1 MSSGDIQQKI
11 ESESAVI
18 PGFNNSGIKPFR
30 YVNLRPPERRAQRQ
44 RVMAKTRPGKQ
55 SKNSQLD
62 VSKESAGAQPTFFLR
77 TKLLPPRPVPELLS
91 RPRLAERLTAN
102 LENPLS
108 LVTANA
114 GSGKTTFVADF
125 LRTHKRQFVWY
136 QLDHTDADP
145 SVFLGYLTFGIQQ
158 VVPGFGR
165 AMFAYLQ
172 EAAGELAQ
180 NPERAADVLINEVLE
195 LVEQKLIVVLDDYHH
210 LGAETP
216 VHAMLDRLLAYLPD
230 VLHIVIVSREM
241 PPLALARLRTQSP
254 TALIERS
261 DLLFTDE
268 ETRHLFR
275 QVFDLELTPQQLAEY
290 GERTHGWI
298 TALQLVRQVA
308 QKTITN
314 RGGLAG
320 PADLIE
326 VLRQSERDIFDYFAE
341 EVFADESEQVTGLL
355 LRIALLDRIELD
367 TCAALFKGMNC
378 SRILPSLVKRNVFL
392 TVASDGHGEEYR
404 LHPLFQSFL
413 RRRLR
418 SEIGRAGVSAEHHRY
433 AEYFLDRGL
442 WEQSVRHL
450 LAAEDYVQ
458 AAEVVADK
466 GGEWISSGALS
477 SLASMAD
484 SLPASVIEQHP
495 RVLAHRAEVAR
506 LRGEYE
512 SAQTMFRRAA
522 GLLQHCND
530 REGEAEA
537 LHSLAT
543 LARRDGDYTLA
554 FSYLDRAL
562 KLVDERSAVR
572 MKCANT
578 RGLCLVAL
586 GEWTAAELEF
596 RGALQL
602 AQDSNDGR
610 YMRLIS
616 HNLGLPAMMRG
627 DFGEALR
634 WLRRM
639 LREGNEAPLPQEA
652 TAHLNMAHCYL
663 YLGDLAASEKSLDEA
678 IERCQLFNLVAARG
692 DAFETYG
699 NLFRERGEIDK
710 ANEYYQRAARAY
722 DEAGVNLAR
731 TELLEEQALL
741 SLLVGDLTAARNQIE
756 RLISS
761 RPREKNELGY
771 FTASSAKARIMIAQG
786 EESAA
791 ADVLN
796 DALTYFHDHTLY
808 YYEAQASL
816 ALAWCNFKVGKEPQ
830 MLEHLR
836 RAIDLAV
843 RYDYEYWLQ
852 RQLVAHVP
860 LFATEEAA
868 ELLPSDLRTQLA
880 SASSDTAR
888 VKVQPQE
895 IALKAE
901 PVADLTIC
909 LLGPV
914 EIFREFARPLAPDAW
929 TTRRGRDILCF
940 IASRRH
946 RRASKDTIIDT
957 FWGETDP
964 EVVERN
970 FHPTVSHIRKALNSN
985 QPLKQ
990 NFIIYRDGDYQ
1001 LNPELSYRIDIEEF
1015 DKLVNQGENARRARQ
1030 IDECVQAYEQAIAL
1044 YRGDFAQGSYEPWVD
1059 EQRTYYKEQYLYLL
1073 QALANVAQKQ
1083 NEWSRSLQL
1092 AQSILHE
1099 DPFREDIH
1107 CLIMKAHVKMGNRG
1121 AAREQF
1127 ETLKRLL
1134 HQELGVEPGAE
1145 TRKVYQELVKTE

>member
-1 MSSGDIQQKI
+1 
-11 ESESAVI
+11 
-18 PGFNNSGIKPFR
+18 
-30 YVNLRPPERRAQRQ
+30 
-44 RVMAKTRPGKQ
+44 
-55 SKNSQLD
+55 
-62 VSKESAGAQPTFFLR
+62 
-77 TKLLPPRPVPELLS
+77 LS
-91 RPRLAERLTAN
+91 AN

-158 VVPGFGR
+158 VVPGFGK
-165 AMFAYLQ
+165 AMFAYVQ

-180 NPERAADVLINEVLE
+180 NPERAVDVLINEVLE
-195 LVEQKLIVVLDDYHH
+195 LVEHKLIVVLDDYHH
-210 LGAETP
+210 LGVETS
-216 VHAMLDRLLAYLPD
+216 VHAVIDRLLAYLPD

-254 TALIERS
+254 TAIIDRS

-275 QVFDLELTPQQLAEY
+275 QVFDLELTPQQLDEY
-290 GERTHGWI
+290 RQRTHGWI

-308 QKTITN
+308 QKTMTT
-314 RGGLAG
+314 RGGLSG

-341 EVFADESEQVTGLL
+341 EVFADEPEQVKSLL

-367 TCAALFKGMNC
+367 VCAALFKGMNC
-378 SRILPSLVKRNVFL
+378 ARILPGLVKRNVFL
-392 TVASDGHGEEYR
+392 TVASDGQGEEYR

-418 SEIGRAGVSAEHHRY
+418 SEIGRTAVSAEHHRY
-433 AEYFLDRGL
+433 ADYFLGRGL
-442 WEQSVRHL
+442 WEQGVRHL
-450 LAAEDYVQ
+450 LAAEDYER

-466 GGEWISSGALS
+466 GGDWISSGALS

-484 SLPASVIEQHP
+484 SLPPAIIETHP

-512 SAQTMFRRAA
+512 SSQTMLRRAA
-522 GLLQHCND
+522 SLLQNRND
-530 REGEAEA
+530 SEGEAEA

-543 LARRDGDYTLA
+543 LARREGDYALA

-562 KLVDERSAVR
+562 KLVDDRSAVR

-596 RGALQL
+596 RSALQL

-639 LREGNEAPLPQEA
+639 LREGNQAPLPQEA

-663 YLGDLAASEKSLDEA
+663 YLGDFPACEKNLDEA

-699 NLFRERGEIDK
+699 NLFRERGEIEK

-741 SLLVGDLTAARNQIE
+741 AMLVGDLKTARNQIE
-756 RLISS
+756 RLISA
-761 RPREKNELGY
+761 RPRDKNELGY
-771 FTASSAKARIMIAQG
+771 FTASLARARIMIAEG
-786 EESAA
+786 DEISAA
-791 ADVLN
+791 GVLV
-796 DALTYFHDHTLY
+796 DALAYFHEHTLY

-816 ALAWCNFKVGKEPQ
+816 ALARCNFKLGKEPQ
-830 MLEHLR
+830 MFEHLR

-852 RQLVAHVP
+852 RQLVAHAP
-860 LFATEEAA
+860 LFASEEVA
-868 ELLPSDLRTQLA
+868 ELLPSDLRKQLA
-880 SASSDTAR
+880 
-888 VKVQPQE
+888 KVSLKAQTVSFQPQE
-895 IALKAE
+895 IALNAE
-901 PVADLTIC
+901 PVADLAIN

-929 TTRRGRDILCF
+929 TTRRARDILCF

-946 RRASKDTIIDT
+946 RRASKDAIIDT
-957 FWGETDP
+957 FWGETDTD
-964 EVVERN
+964 VVEKN

-1001 LNPELSYRIDIEEF
+1001 LNPELTYRIDIEEF
-1015 DKLVNQGENARRARQ
+1015 DKLVNQGESARRARRT
-1030 IDECVQAYEQAIAL
+1030 DECVNAYEQAIAL

-1059 EQRTYYKEQYLYLL
+1059 EQRTYYKEQYLHLL
-1073 QALANVAQKQ
+1073 HELANVAQKQ
-1083 NEWSRSLQL
+1083 DEWTRSLQL

-1107 CLIMKAHVKMGNRG
+1107 CLIMKAHVSLGNRS

-1127 ETLKRLL
+1127 ESLKRLL
-1134 HQELGVEPGAE
+1134 HKELGVEPGAE
-1145 TRKVYQELVKTE
+1145 TRKIYQQLLKSE

>member
-1 MSSGDIQQKI
+1 
-11 ESESAVI
+11 
-18 PGFNNSGIKPFR
+18 
-30 YVNLRPPERRAQRQ
+30 
-44 RVMAKTRPGKQ
+44 
-55 SKNSQLD
+55 
-62 VSKESAGAQPTFFLR
+62 
-77 TKLLPPRPVPELLS
+77 
-91 RPRLAERLTAN
+91 
-102 LENPLS
+102 
-108 LVTANA
+108 
-114 GSGKTTFVADF
+114 
-125 LRTHKRQFVWY
+125 
-136 QLDHTDADP
+136 
-145 SVFLGYLTFGIQQ
+145 
-158 VVPGFGR
+158 
-165 AMFAYLQ
+165 
-172 EAAGELAQ
+172 
-180 NPERAADVLINEVLE
+180 
-195 LVEQKLIVVLDDYHH
+195 
-210 LGAETP
+210 
-216 VHAMLDRLLAYLPD
+216 

-254 TALIERS
+254 TAIIDRS

-290 GERTHGWI
+290 RQRTHGWI

-308 QKTITN
+308 QKTMTT
-314 RGGLAG
+314 RGGLSG

-341 EVFADESEQVTGLL
+341 EVFADEPEQVKSLL

-367 TCAALFKGMNC
+367 VCAALFKGMNC
-378 SRILPSLVKRNVFL
+378 ARILPGLVKRNVFL
-392 TVASDGHGEEYR
+392 TVASDGQGEEYR

-418 SEIGRAGVSAEHHRY
+418 SEIGRTAVSAEHHRY
-433 AEYFLDRGL
+433 ADYFLGRGL
-442 WEQSVRHL
+442 WEQGVRHL
-450 LAAEDYVQ
+450 LAAEDYEQ

-466 GGEWISSGALS
+466 GGDWISSGALS

-484 SLPASVIEQHP
+484 SLPPGIIETHP

-512 SAQTMFRRAA
+512 SSQTMLRRAA
-522 GLLQHCND
+522 SLLQNRND
-530 REGEAEA
+530 SEGEAEA

-543 LARRDGDYTLA
+543 LARREGDYALA

-562 KLVDERSAVR
+562 KLVDDRSAVR

-586 GEWTAAELEF
+586 GEWTPAELEF
-596 RGALQL
+596 RSALQL

-639 LREGNEAPLPQEA
+639 WREGNQAPLPQEA

-663 YLGDLAASEKSLDEA
+663 YLGDFPACEKNLDEA

-699 NLFRERGEIDK
+699 NLFRERGEIEK

-741 SLLVGDLTAARNQIE
+741 AMLVGDLKTARNQIE

-761 RPREKNELGY
+761 RPRDKNELGY
-771 FTASSAKARIMIAQG
+771 FTASLARARIMIAEG
-786 EESAA
+786 DEISAA
-791 ADVLN
+791 RVLV
-796 DALTYFHDHTLY
+796 DALAYFHEHTLY

-816 ALAWCNFKVGKEPQ
+816 ALARCNFKLGNEPQ
-830 MLEHLR
+830 VFEHLR

-852 RQLVAHVP
+852 RQLVAHAP
-860 LFATEEAA
+860 LFASEEAA
-868 ELLPSDLRTQLA
+868 ELLPSDLRKQLA
-880 SASSDTAR
+880 
-888 VKVQPQE
+888 KVSLKAQTVSFQPQE
-895 IALKAE
+895 IALNAE
-901 PVADLTIC
+901 PVADLAIN

-929 TTRRGRDILCF
+929 TTRRARDILCF

-946 RRASKDTIIDT
+946 RRASKDAIIDT
-957 FWGETDP
+957 FWGETDID
-964 EVVERN
+964 VVEKN

-1001 LNPELSYRIDIEEF
+1001 LNPELTYRIDIEEF
-1015 DKLVNQGENARRARQ
+1015 DKLVNQGESARRARRT
-1030 IDECVQAYEQAIAL
+1030 DECVNAYEQAIAL

-1059 EQRTYYKEQYLYLL
+1059 EQRTYYKEQYLHLL
-1073 QALANVAQKQ
+1073 HELANVAQKQ
-1083 NEWSRSLQL
+1083 DEWTRSLQL
-1092 AQSILHE
+1092 AQSILRE

-1107 CLIMKAHVKMGNRG
+1107 CLIMKAHVSLGNRS

-1127 ETLKRLL
+1127 ESLKRLL
-1134 HQELGVEPGAE
+1134 HKELGVEPGAE
-1145 TRKVYQELVKTE
+1145 TRKIYQQLLKSE

>member
-1 MSSGDIQQKI
+1 MARTRQG
-11 ESESAVI
+11 
-18 PGFNNSGIKPFR
+18 KP
-30 YVNLRPPERRAQRQ
+30 
-44 RVMAKTRPGKQ
+44 
-55 SKNSQLD
+55 SKKSQLE
-62 VSKESAGAQPTFFLR
+62 VSKESAGAPPTFFLR

-91 RPRLAERLTAN
+91 RPRLAERLSAN

-158 VVPGFGR
+158 VVPGFGN
-165 AMFAYLQ
+165 AMFAFMQ

-180 NPERAADVLINEVLE
+180 NPERAVDVLINEVLE
-195 LVEQKLIVVLDDYHH
+195 LVEHKLIVVLDDYHH
-210 LGAETP
+210 LGVDTS
-216 VHAMLDRLLAYLPD
+216 VHAVLDRLLAYLPD

-254 TALIERS
+254 AAIIDRS

-290 GERTHGWI
+290 RERTHGWI

-308 QKTITN
+308 QKAMTT
-314 RGGLAG
+314 RGGLSG

-341 EVFADESEQVTGLL
+341 EVFTDETEEVKRLL
-355 LRIALLDRIELD
+355 LKIALLDRIELD

-378 SRILPSLVKRNVFL
+378 ARLLPSLVKRNVFL
-392 TVASDGHGEEYR
+392 TVASDGQGEEYR

-418 SEIGRAGVSAEHHRY
+418 SEIGRTGVSAEHHRY
-433 AEYFLDRGL
+433 AKYFLARGF

-458 AAEVVADK
+458 AAEVVSDK
-466 GGEWISSGALS
+466 GGDWITSGALS
-477 SLASMAD
+477 SLASLAD
-484 SLPASVIEQHP
+484 SLPAPVIEKHP

-512 SAQTMFRRAA
+512 SAQAMFRRAA
-522 GLLQHCND
+522 GLLQQCND

-543 LARRDGDYTLA
+543 LARREGDYTLA

-562 KLVDERSAVR
+562 KHVGERSAVR

-596 RGALQL
+596 RSALQL
-602 AQDSNDGR
+602 AQDSNDDR

-639 LREGNEAPLPQEA
+639 LRDGQAPLPQEA

-663 YLGDLAASEKSLDEA
+663 YLGDLAACENNLDEA
-678 IERCQLFNLVAARG
+678 IERCQLFNLIAARG

-699 NLFRERGEIDK
+699 NLSRERGEIEK

-722 DEAGVNLAR
+722 DEAGVNLSR

-741 SLLVGDLTAARNQIE
+741 SMLVGDLAAARNQIE
-756 RLISS
+756 RLISG
-761 RPREKNELGY
+761 RPLEKNELGY
-771 FTASSAKARIMIAQG
+771 FTASLAKARIMIAQG
-786 EESAA
+786 EEVAA
-791 ADVLN
+791 ADVLAA
-796 DALTYFHDHTLY
+796 ALAYFHDHTLY

-816 ALAWCNFKVGKEPQ
+816 AMAWCNFKLEKEPQ
-830 MLEHLR
+830 MFEHLR

-852 RQLVAHVP
+852 RQLVACAP
-860 LFATEEAA
+860 LFAIEEAA
-868 ELLPSDLRTQLA
+868 ELLPSDLRKQLA
-880 SASSDTAR
+880 QTASKASA
-888 VKVQPQE
+888 VKVPPQE
-895 IALKAE
+895 IALSVA
-901 PVADLTIC
+901 PIADLTVN

-929 TTRRGRDILCF
+929 PTRRARDILCF

-957 FWGETDP
+957 FWGETDSD
-964 EVVERN
+964 VVEKN

-1015 DKLVNQGENARRARQ
+1015 DKLVNQGESARRSRQ
-1030 IDECVQAYEQAIAL
+1030 VDESVRAYEQAIAL

-1059 EQRTYYKEQYLYLL
+1059 EQRTYYKEQYLHLL
-1073 QALANVAQKQ
+1073 HTLATVAQKQ
-1083 NEWSRSLQL
+1083 NEWSRSLHL
-1092 AQSILHE
+1092 AQNILHE

-1107 CLIMKAHVKMGNRG
+1107 CLIMKAHVNMGNRG
-1121 AAREQF
+1121 AAKEQF

-1134 HQELGVEPGAE
+1134 HKELGVEPGAE
-1145 TRKVYQELVKTE
+1145 TRKVYQELLKSE

>member
-1 MSSGDIQQKI
+1 
-11 ESESAVI
+11 
-18 PGFNNSGIKPFR
+18 
-30 YVNLRPPERRAQRQ
+30 
-44 RVMAKTRPGKQ
+44 
-55 SKNSQLD
+55 
-62 VSKESAGAQPTFFLR
+62 
-77 TKLLPPRPVPELLS
+77 LS
-91 RPRLAERLTAN
+91 AN

-145 SVFLGYLTFGIQQ
+145 SVFLAYLTFGIQQ
-158 VVPGFGR
+158 VVPGFGK
-165 AMFAYLQ
+165 AMFAYVQ

-180 NPERAADVLINEVLE
+180 NPERAVDVLINEVLE
-195 LVEQKLIVVLDDYHH
+195 LVEHKLIVVLDDYHH
-210 LGAETP
+210 LGAETS
-216 VHAMLDRLLAYLPD
+216 VHAVIDRLLAYLPD

-254 TALIERS
+254 TAIIDRS

-290 GERTHGWI
+290 RQRTHGWI

-308 QKTITN
+308 QKTMTTS
-314 RGGLAG
+314 GGLSG

-341 EVFADESEQVTGLL
+341 EVFADESEQVKSLL

-367 TCAALFKGMNC
+367 VCAALFKGMNC
-378 SRILPSLVKRNVFL
+378 ARILPGLVKRNVFL
-392 TVASDGHGEEYR
+392 TVASDGQGEEYR

-418 SEIGRAGVSAEHHRY
+418 SEIGRTAISAEHQRY
-433 AEYFLDRGL
+433 ADYFLGRGL
-442 WEQSVRHL
+442 WEQGVRHL
-450 LAAEDYVQ
+450 LAAEDYEQ

-466 GGEWISSGALS
+466 GGDWISSGALS

-484 SLPASVIEQHP
+484 SLPPAIIETHP

-512 SAQTMFRRAA
+512 SSQTMLRRAA
-522 GLLQHCND
+522 SLLQYRND
-530 REGEAEA
+530 SEGEAEA

-543 LARRDGDYTLA
+543 LARREGDYALA

-562 KLVDERSAVR
+562 KLVDDRSAVR

-596 RGALQL
+596 RSALQL

-639 LREGNEAPLPQEA
+639 LREGNQAPLPQEA

-663 YLGDLAASEKSLDEA
+663 YLGDFPACEKNLDKA

-699 NLFRERGEIDK
+699 NLFRERGEIEK

-741 SLLVGDLTAARNQIE
+741 AMLVGDLKTARNQIE
-756 RLISS
+756 RLISA
-761 RPREKNELGY
+761 RPPDKNELGY
-771 FTASSAKARIMIAQG
+771 FTASLARARIMIAEG
-786 EESAA
+786 DEISAA
-791 ADVLN
+791 GVLV
-796 DALTYFHDHTLY
+796 DALAYFHEHTLY

-816 ALAWCNFKVGKEPQ
+816 ALARCNFKLGKEPQ
-830 MLEHLR
+830 MFEHLR

-852 RQLVAHVP
+852 RQLVAHAP
-860 LFATEEAA
+860 LFASEEAA
-868 ELLPSDLRTQLA
+868 ELLPSDLRKQLA
-880 SASSDTAR
+880 
-888 VKVQPQE
+888 KVSLKAQTVSFQPQE
-895 IALKAE
+895 IALNAE
-901 PVADLTIC
+901 PVADLAIN

-929 TTRRGRDILCF
+929 TTRRARDILCF

-946 RRASKDTIIDT
+946 RRASKDAIIDT
-957 FWGETDP
+957 FWAETDI
-964 EVVERN
+964 EVVEKN

-1001 LNPELSYRIDIEEF
+1001 LNPELTYRIDIEEF
-1015 DKLVNQGENARRARQ
+1015 DKLVNQGESARRARR
-1030 IDECVQAYEQAIAL
+1030 IDECVNAYEQAIAL

-1059 EQRTYYKEQYLYLL
+1059 EQRTYYKEQYLHLL
-1073 QALANVAQKQ
+1073 HELANVAQKQ
-1083 NEWSRSLQL
+1083 NEWTRSLQL

-1107 CLIMKAHVKMGNRG
+1107 CLIMKAHVSLGNRS

-1127 ETLKRLL
+1127 EALKRLL
-1134 HQELGVEPGAE
+1134 HKELGVEPGAE
-1145 TRKVYQELVKTE
+1145 TRKIYQQLLKSE

>member
-1 MSSGDIQQKI
+1 MARTRQG
-11 ESESAVI
+11 
-18 PGFNNSGIKPFR
+18 KP
-30 YVNLRPPERRAQRQ
+30 
-44 RVMAKTRPGKQ
+44 
-55 SKNSQLD
+55 SKNSQLEGT
-62 VSKESAGAQPTFFLR
+62 KESAGAQPSFFLR

-91 RPRLAERLTAN
+91 RPRLAERLSAN

-158 VVPGFGR
+158 VVPGFGK
-165 AMFAYLQ
+165 AVFAYVQ
-172 EAAGELAQ
+172 ETAGELAQ
-180 NPERAADVLINEVLE
+180 NPERAVDVLINEVLE
-195 LVEQKLIVVLDDYHH
+195 LVEHKLIVVLDDYHH
-210 LGAETP
+210 LGVETS
-216 VHAMLDRLLAYLPD
+216 VHAVIDRLLAYLPD

-254 TALIERS
+254 TAIIDRS

-290 GERTHGWI
+290 RERTHGWI

-308 QKTITN
+308 QKTMTT
-314 RGGLAG
+314 RGGLSG

-341 EVFADESEQVTGLL
+341 EVFADESEQVKSLL

-367 TCAALFKGMNC
+367 TCAVLFKGMNC
-378 SRILPSLVKRNVFL
+378 ARILPSLVKRNVFL
-392 TVASDGHGEEYR
+392 TVASDGQGEEYR
-404 LHPLFQSFL
+404 LHPLFQTFL

-418 SEIGRAGVSAEHHRY
+418 SEIGRTAVSAEHHRY
-433 AEYFLDRGL
+433 ADYFLGRGL
-442 WEQSVRHL
+442 WEQGVRHL
-450 LAAEDYVQ
+450 LAAEDYEQ
-458 AAEVVADK
+458 AAEVVAGK
-466 GGEWISSGALS
+466 GGDWISSGALS

-484 SLPASVIEQHP
+484 SLPPSIIESHP

-512 SAQTMFRRAA
+512 SSQTMLRRAA
-522 GLLQHCND
+522 SLLQHRKD
-530 REGEAEA
+530 REGEADA

-543 LARRDGDYTLA
+543 LARREGDYALA

-562 KLVDERSAVR
+562 KLVDDRSPVR

-578 RGLCLVAL
+578 RGLCLVAS

-596 RGALQL
+596 RSALQL

-639 LREGNEAPLPQEA
+639 LRAGNQAPLPQEA

-663 YLGDLAASEKSLDEA
+663 YLGDFSACEKNLDEA

-699 NLFRERGEIDK
+699 NLFRERGEIEK

-722 DEAGVNLAR
+722 DEAGVNPAR

-741 SLLVGDLTAARNQIE
+741 AMLVGDLKTARNQIE
-756 RLISS
+756 RLISA
-761 RPREKNELGY
+761 RPRDKNELGY
-771 FTASSAKARIMIAQG
+771 FTASLAKARIMIAEG
-786 EESAA
+786 DEISAA
-791 ADVLN
+791 GVLV
-796 DALTYFHDHTLY
+796 DALAYFHEHTLY

-816 ALAWCNFKVGKEPQ
+816 ALAWCNFKLGKEPQ
-830 MLEHLR
+830 MFEQLR

-852 RQLVAHVP
+852 RQLVAHAP
-860 LFATEEAA
+860 LFASEEAS
-868 ELLPSDLRTQLA
+868 ELLPSDLRNQLA
-880 SASSDTAR
+880 KASLKAQTVS
-888 VKVQPQE
+888 VQPQE
-895 IALKAE
+895 IALNTE
-901 PVADLTIC
+901 PVADLAVN

-929 TTRRGRDILCF
+929 TTRRARDILCF

-946 RRASKDTIIDT
+946 RRASKDAIIDT
-957 FWGETDP
+957 FWGETDL
-964 EVVERN
+964 EAVEKN

-1015 DKLVNQGENARRARQ
+1015 DKLVNQGESARRARR
-1030 IDECVQAYEQAIAL
+1030 IDECVSAYEQAVAL

-1059 EQRTYYKEQYLYLL
+1059 EQRTYYKEQYLHLL
-1073 QALANVAQKQ
+1073 HALANVAQKQ
-1083 NEWSRSLQL
+1083 NEWTRSLQL

-1107 CLIMKAHVKMGNRG
+1107 CLIMKAHVSLGNRS

-1127 ETLKRLL
+1127 EALKRLL
-1134 HQELGVEPGAE
+1134 HKELGVEPGAE
-1145 TRKVYQELVKTE
+1145 TRKVYQELLKS

>member
-1 MSSGDIQQKI
+1 MARTRQG
-11 ESESAVI
+11 
-18 PGFNNSGIKPFR
+18 KP
-30 YVNLRPPERRAQRQ
+30 
-44 RVMAKTRPGKQ
+44 
-55 SKNSQLD
+55 SKKSQLEL
-62 VSKESAGAQPTFFLR
+62 STESTGAPRTFFLR

-91 RPRLAERLTAN
+91 RPRLAGLLSAN

-114 GSGKTTFVADF
+114 GYGKTTFVADF

-158 VVPGFGR
+158 VVPGFGK
-165 AMFAYLQ
+165 AMFAFMQ

-180 NPERAADVLINEVLE
+180 SPERAVDVLINEVLE
-195 LVEQKLIVVLDDYHH
+195 LVEHKLIVVLDDYHH
-210 LGAETP
+210 LGVETS
-216 VHAMLDRLLAYLPD
+216 VHAVLDRLLAYLPD

-254 TALIERS
+254 AAIIDRS

-275 QVFDLELTPQQLAEY
+275 QVFDLELTPQQLDEY
-290 GERTHGWI
+290 RERTHGWI

-308 QKTITN
+308 QKATTA
-314 RGGLAG
+314 RGDLSG

-341 EVFADESEQVTGLL
+341 EVFADESDQVKSLL
-355 LRIALLDRIELD
+355 LKIALLDRIELD

-378 SRILPSLVKRNVFL
+378 ARLLPSLVKRNVFL
-392 TVASDGHGEEYR
+392 TVASDGEGEEYR

-418 SEIGRAGVSAEHHRY
+418 SEIGRTGVSAEHHDC
-433 AEYFLDRGL
+433 ANYFLGRGL
-442 WEQSVRHL
+442 WERAVRHL

-458 AAEVVADK
+458 AAEVVSDK
-466 GGEWISSGALS
+466 GGDWITSGALS
-477 SLASMAD
+477 SLASLAD
-484 SLPASVIEQHP
+484 SLPAPVIEKHP

-522 GLLQHCND
+522 GLLQQCKD

-543 LARRDGDYTLA
+543 LARREGDYTLA

-586 GEWTAAELEF
+586 GEWTSAELEF
-596 RGALQL
+596 RSALQL
-602 AQDSNDGR
+602 AQDSNDDR

-639 LREGNEAPLPQEA
+639 LREGHQAPLPQEA

-663 YLGDLAASEKSLDEA
+663 YLGDLGACENNLDEA

-699 NLFRERGEIDK
+699 NLSRERGEIEK

-741 SLLVGDLTAARNQIE
+741 SMFVGDLAAARNQIE
-756 RLISS
+756 RLIAA
-761 RPREKNELGY
+761 RPLEKNELGF
-771 FTASSAKARIMIAQG
+771 FTASLAKARIMIAQS
-786 EESAA
+786 EEAA
-791 ADVLN
+791 AAEVLT
-796 DALTYFHDHTLY
+796 DAVAYFHDHTLY
-808 YYEAQASL
+808 YYEAQAAL
-816 ALAWCNFKVGKEPQ
+816 ALAWCKFKLEREPQ
-830 MLEHLR
+830 MFEHLH

-843 RYDYEYWLQ
+843 RYDYEYWLR
-852 RQLVAHVP
+852 RQLVPYAP

-868 ELLPSDLRTQLA
+868 ELLPSDLRKQLA
-880 SASSDTAR
+880 QTASQTPSI
-888 VKVQPQE
+888 KVPPQE
-895 IALKAE
+895 IALNVA
-901 PVADLTIC
+901 PVVDLTVN

-929 TTRRGRDILCF
+929 TTRRARDILCF

-957 FWGETDP
+957 FWGETDID
-964 EVVERN
+964 VVEKN

-1015 DKLVNQGENARRARQ
+1015 DKLVNQGESARRSRQ
-1030 IDECVQAYEQAIAL
+1030 VDECVSAYEQAVAL

-1059 EQRTYYKEQYLYLL
+1059 EQRTYYKEQYLHLL
-1073 QALANVAQKQ
+1073 HSLANFAQKQ

-1092 AQSILHE
+1092 AQRILHE

-1107 CLIMKAHVKMGNRG
+1107 CLIMKAHVNMGNRG
-1121 AAREQF
+1121 AAKEQF
-1127 ETLKRLL
+1127 EALKRLL
-1134 HQELGVEPGAE
+1134 QNELGVEPGAE
-1145 TRKVYQELVKTE
+1145 TRKVYQELQKSD

>member
-1 MSSGDIQQKI
+1 
-11 ESESAVI
+11 
-18 PGFNNSGIKPFR
+18 
-30 YVNLRPPERRAQRQ
+30 
-44 RVMAKTRPGKQ
+44 
-55 SKNSQLD
+55 
-62 VSKESAGAQPTFFLR
+62 
-77 TKLLPPRPVPELLS
+77 LS
-91 RPRLAERLTAN
+91 RPRLAERLSAN

-158 VVPGFGR
+158 VVPGFGK
-165 AMFAYLQ
+165 AMFAYVQ

-180 NPERAADVLINEVLE
+180 NPERAVDVLINEVLE
-195 LVEQKLIVVLDDYHH
+195 LVEHKLIVVLDDYHH
-210 LGAETP
+210 LGVETS
-216 VHAMLDRLLAYLPD
+216 VHAVIDRLLAYLPD
-230 VLHIVIVSREM
+230 VLHIVIISREM

-254 TALIERS
+254 TAIIDRS

-290 GERTHGWI
+290 RQRTHGWI

-308 QKTITN
+308 QKTMTT
-314 RGGLAG
+314 RGGLSG

-341 EVFADESEQVTGLL
+341 EVFADEPEQVKSLL

-367 TCAALFKGMNC
+367 VCAALFKGMNC
-378 SRILPSLVKRNVFL
+378 ARILPGLVKRNVFL
-392 TVASDGHGEEYR
+392 TVASDGQGEEYR

-418 SEIGRAGVSAEHHRY
+418 SEIGRTAVSAEHHRY
-433 AEYFLDRGL
+433 ADYFLGRGL
-442 WEQSVRHL
+442 WEQGVRHL
-450 LAAEDYVQ
+450 LAAEDYEQ

-466 GGEWISSGALS
+466 GGDWISSGALS

-484 SLPASVIEQHP
+484 SLPPGIIETHP

-512 SAQTMFRRAA
+512 SSQTMLRRAA
-522 GLLQHCND
+522 SLLQNRND
-530 REGEAEA
+530 SEGEAEA

-543 LARRDGDYTLA
+543 LARREGDYALA

-562 KLVDERSAVR
+562 KLVDDRSAVR

-586 GEWTAAELEF
+586 GEWTPAELEF
-596 RGALQL
+596 RSALQL

-639 LREGNEAPLPQEA
+639 WREGNQAPLPQEA

-663 YLGDLAASEKSLDEA
+663 YLGDFPACEKNLDEA

-699 NLFRERGEIDK
+699 NLFRERGEIEK

-741 SLLVGDLTAARNQIE
+741 AMLVGDLKTARNQIE

-761 RPREKNELGY
+761 RPRDKNELGY
-771 FTASSAKARIMIAQG
+771 FTASLARARIMIAEG
-786 EESAA
+786 DEISAA
-791 ADVLN
+791 RVLV
-796 DALTYFHDHTLY
+796 DALAYFHEHTLY

-816 ALAWCNFKVGKEPQ
+816 ALARCNFKLGNEPQ
-830 MLEHLR
+830 VFEHLR

-852 RQLVAHVP
+852 CQLVAHAP
-860 LFATEEAA
+860 LFASEEAA
-868 ELLPSDLRTQLA
+868 ELLPSDLRKQLA
-880 SASSDTAR
+880 
-888 VKVQPQE
+888 KVSLKAQTVSFQPQE
-895 IALKAE
+895 IALNAE
-901 PVADLTIC
+901 PVADLAIN

-929 TTRRGRDILCF
+929 TTRRARDILCF

-946 RRASKDTIIDT
+946 RRASKDAIIDT
-957 FWGETDP
+957 FWGETDID
-964 EVVERN
+964 VVEKN

-1001 LNPELSYRIDIEEF
+1001 LNPELTYRIDIEEF
-1015 DKLVNQGENARRARQ
+1015 DKLVNQGESARRARRT
-1030 IDECVQAYEQAIAL
+1030 DECVNAYEQAIAL

-1059 EQRTYYKEQYLYLL
+1059 EQRTYYKEQYLHLL
-1073 QALANVAQKQ
+1073 HELANVAQKQ
-1083 NEWSRSLQL
+1083 DEWTRSLQL
-1092 AQSILHE
+1092 AQSILRE

-1107 CLIMKAHVKMGNRG
+1107 CLIMKAHVSLGNRS

-1127 ETLKRLL
+1127 ESLKRLL
-1134 HQELGVEPGAE
+1134 HKELGVEPGAE
-1145 TRKVYQELVKTE
+1145 TRKIYQQLLKSE

>member
-1 MSSGDIQQKI
+1 MGDLQQKMVSQFAVGAGFG
-11 ESESAVI
+11 ESGTNA
-18 PGFNNSGIKPFR
+18 FR
-30 YVNLRPPERRAQRQ
+30 YVNLPPPDRRAQRQ
-44 RVMAKTRPGKQ
+44 RLMARTRQGKP

-62 VSKESAGAQPTFFLR
+62 VKKESAGVQPTFFLR

-91 RPRLAERLTAN
+91 RPRLAERLSTN

-125 LRTHKRQFVWY
+125 LRTHKRPIVWY

-145 SVFLGYLTFGIQQ
+145 SVFMGYLTFGIQQ
-158 VVPGFGR
+158 VVPGFGK

-180 NPERAADVLINEVLE
+180 NPERAVDVLINEVLE

-210 LGAETP
+210 LGVETS
-216 VHAMLDRLLAYLPD
+216 VHAVLDRLLAYLPD

-254 TALIERS
+254 TAIIERS

-268 ETRHLFR
+268 ETCHLFR

-290 GERTHGWI
+290 RERTHGWI

-308 QKTITN
+308 QKTMTN
-314 RGGLAG
+314 RGGLSG

-341 EVFADESEQVTGLL
+341 EVFADESEQVKGLL
-355 LRIALLDRIELD
+355 LKIALLDRIELD
-367 TCAALFKGMNC
+367 TCTALFKGMGC
-378 SRILPSLVKRNVFL
+378 ARILPSLVKRNVFL
-392 TVASDGHGEEYR
+392 TVASDGQGEEYR

-418 SEIGRAGVSAEHHRY
+418 TEIGRIGVSAEHHRF
-433 AEYFLDRGL
+433 ANYFISRGL
-442 WEQSVRHL
+442 WEQGVRHL

-458 AAEVVADK
+458 AAEVVANK
-466 GGEWISSGALS
+466 GGEWISSGALG

-484 SLPASVIEQHP
+484 ALPAPVIDQHP

-512 SAQTMFRRAA
+512 SAQTMLRRAA
-522 GLLQHCND
+522 SLLQQAND
-530 REGEAEA
+530 REGEADA

-543 LARRDGDYTLA
+543 LARREGDYALA
-554 FSYLDRAL
+554 FSYLDQAL
-562 KLVDERSAVR
+562 RLVDERSAVR

-578 RGLCLVAL
+578 RGLSLVAL

-596 RGALQL
+596 RSALQL

-639 LREGNEAPLPQEA
+639 LREGNQAPLPQEA

-663 YLGDLAASEKSLDEA
+663 YLGDLAACEKNLDEA

-699 NLFRERGEIDK
+699 NLFRERGEIEK
-710 ANEYYQRAARAY
+710 ANEYYQRAGRAY

-741 SLLVGDLTAARNQIE
+741 SMLVGDLTAARNQIE
-756 RLISS
+756 RLISA
-761 RPREKNELGY
+761 RPLEKNEIGY
-771 FTASSAKARIMIAQG
+771 FTASLAKARIMIAQG
-786 EESAA
+786 EENSAT
-791 ADVLN
+791 DVLT
-796 DALTYFHDHTLY
+796 DALQYFHDHTLY
-808 YYEAQASL
+808 YYEAQASF
-816 ALAWCNFKVGKEPQ
+816 ALAWCDYKLGKEPQ
-830 MLEHLR
+830 MFEHLR

-852 RQLVAHVP
+852 RQLVAHAS

-868 ELLPSDLRTQLA
+868 ELLPTDLRTQIANAA
-880 SASSDTAR
+880 SEVAPA
-888 VKVQPQE
+888 KVQPAG
-895 IALKAE
+895 IPLKTE
-901 PVADLTIC
+901 PVADLTIN

-914 EIFREFARPLAPDAW
+914 EIFREFARPLAADAW
-929 TTRRGRDILCF
+929 TTRRARDILCF

-957 FWGETDP
+957 FWGETNMD
-964 EVVERN
+964 VVERN
-970 FHPTVSHIRKALNSN
+970 FHPTVSHIRKALNRN

-1001 LNPELSYRIDIEEF
+1001 LNSELSYRIDVEEF
-1015 DKLVNQGENARRARQ
+1015 DKLVNQGESARRARR
-1030 IDECVQAYEQAIAL
+1030 IEECVQAYEQAVAL
-1044 YRGDFAQGSYEPWVD
+1044 YRGDFAQGSYEPWAD
-1059 EQRTYYKEQYLYLL
+1059 EQRTYYKEQYLHLL
-1073 QALANVAQKQ
+1073 HALAGVAQKQ
-1083 NEWSRSLQL
+1083 EEWSRSLQL

-1107 CLIMKAHVKMGNRG
+1107 CMIMKAHVNMGNRG
-1121 AAREQF
+1121 AAKEQF

-1134 HQELGVEPGAE
+1134 HKELGVEPGAE
-1145 TRKVYQELVKTE
+1145 TRKLYLELLKSE